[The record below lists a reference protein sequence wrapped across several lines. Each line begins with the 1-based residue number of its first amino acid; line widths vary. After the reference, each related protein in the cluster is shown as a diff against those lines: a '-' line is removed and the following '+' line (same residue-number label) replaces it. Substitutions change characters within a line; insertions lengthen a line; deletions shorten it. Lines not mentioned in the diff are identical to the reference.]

1 MKKTIF
7 IFIVVSVLSFL
18 SCDESFNPFTDFKQ
32 DYGVACILRSD
43 TTLQLISIT
52 KSYPNNPDAGTSPK
66 FIFEDGA
73 DVRIWYQDSV
83 YRLKDTSFYSLDNSD
98 TLKYYFSNKFKV
110 GYSKDIE
117 LEVLLKTGKR
127 LKAYS
132 KTPEEILF
140 KNTSEVLIP
149 PVGKTIVQLFWS
161 VPTSQYYFLPRLRI
175 KCEQNLNGIKEVFY
189 KELPIRYET
198 INGVLTP
205 VFPKSSKNLSAI
217 YQLDAINRF
226 LTEYAN
232 SLLTPSSIKIHQTL
246 DFEVI
251 TFDAELSRY
260 ISVSNSST
268 NNLTIRFDEGDYSN
282 ISGGLGIFGS
292 QVNKKYTRLRFL
304 ENYIRSFGFNFLYDL

>member
-1 MKKTIF
+1 MNKSIL

-52 KSYPNNPDAGTSPK
+52 KSYPNSPDAGTKPQ

-83 YRLKDTSFYSLDNSD
+83 YRLKDTSFYSLDNPD
-98 TLKYYFSNKFKV
+98 TLKYYFSNRFKI

-161 VPTSQYYFLPRLRI
+161 VPTSQYYFLPHLRI
-175 KCEQNLNGIKEVFY
+175 KCEQNLNGVKKIFY

-217 YQLDAINRF
+217 YQMDAINRF
-226 LTEYAN
+226 LNDYAN
-232 SLLTPSSIKIHQTL
+232 SLTTPSNITIHQTL

-251 TFDAELSRY
+251 TFDAEVSRY
-260 ISVSNSST
+260 ISVSNNTT
-268 NNLTIRFDEGDYSN
+268 NNLSIRFDEGDYSN

-292 QVNKKYTRLRFL
+292 QINKKYTRLKFL